1 MAELLNLITV
11 PDDRLRVCSEDVSQV
26 DLEIKDLF
34 YSMVNTMYHEEG
46 IGLAA
51 IQVGIPKN
59 IIVVDIDNQEEHPS
73 FEYPMCL
80 INPQISAASNK
91 TCSMQEGCLSVPGE
105 YVKVV
110 RPSSIFVQYL
120 NLDGQMCNIT
130 AEGLL
135 ARVIQHE
142 CDHLKGKL
150 LIDYLSHSEQ
160 DKALERVSVK
170 KRIF

>member
-1 MAELLNLITV
+1 
-11 PDDRLRVCSEDVSQV
+11 LRICSEDVLQV

-34 YSMVNTMYHEEG
+34 YSMVNTMYHSEG

-59 IIVVDIDNQEEHPS
+59 IIVIDIDNLEESPS

-80 INPQISAASNK
+80 INPKISLVNNK

-110 RPSSIFVQYL
+110 RPSSILVQYL
-120 NLDGQMCNIT
+120 NLEGQICQIK

-150 LIDYLSHSEQ
+150 LIDYLSHLEQ
-160 DKALERVSVK
+160 DKVLERALEK
-170 KRIF
+170 KSIF